1 MATAIYNT
9 LFRRNWTMLGVVFA
23 GAFAFELGY
32 DKVMNRVWDSN
43 NRGRQWKDIRHKY
56 IEGGDESEE

>member
-23 GAFAFELGY
+23 SAFAFELGY
-32 DKVMNRVWDSN
+32 DNVMNKVWDNN

-56 IEGGDESEE
+56 IEGGDDE